1 MAAMTERPGPL
12 AGIRVLDLSRMYPGA
27 HCTSLLA
34 DLGADVVKL
43 EAPGAGDG
51 LRAMS
56 PTPFKAGHEALNK
69 GKRSVSLDLR
79 NPGAADVLRRLVVGA
94 DVLVE
99 SNKPGQLEA
108 QGLGYD
114 DLSAINSG
122 LVWCSLTGFGGDG
135 PLATAPGHDLTYLGY
150 SGLLGL
156 LVEAGHEPPVP
167 QSPVSLQLGAL
178 LGAVGILAALT
189 ERSRTGIGAR
199 VDAPLAGA
207 ATWAIAEN
215 VAQAAHT
222 PIPGWGSLAARAV
235 YRCADGRHVTVT
247 ASEPKPW
254 ALLVAALELP
264 ELAGYRMGIDE
275 AATRAAL
282 AERFA
287 TKPAAAW
294 LANPGYAGG
303 VGAVNT
309 PADLLDDPH
318 AAARGDLVAV
328 GGTGTRVLANPLRL
342 RTPDGPVPTTATTP
356 APELGAH
363 TDEVLA
369 AAGFSPEELAALRSA
384 KVI

>member
-1 MAAMTERPGPL
+1 MTARPGPL

-43 EAPGAGDG
+43 EAPGSGDG
-51 LRAMS
+51 LRMMS

-79 NPGAADVLRRLVVGA
+79 NPAAAAVLRRLVVDA
-94 DVLVE
+94 DALVE

-114 DLSAINSG
+114 DLAAINPG

-135 PLATAPGHDLTYLGY
+135 PLASAPGHDLTYLGY
-150 SGLLGL
+150 SGMLGL
-156 LVEAGHEPPVP
+156 LVEAGQEPPVP
-167 QSPVSLQLGAL
+167 QTPVSLQLGAL
-178 LGAVGILAALT
+178 MGAVGILAALT
-189 ERSRTGIGAR
+189 ERARTGTGTRI
-199 VDAPLAGA
+199 DAPLAGA

-247 ASEPKPW
+247 ASEPRAW
-254 ALLVAALELP
+254 SLLVAALELP
-264 ELAGYRMGIDE
+264 ELAGYRMGVDE
-275 AATRAAL
+275 EATRAAL

-287 TKPAAAW
+287 TRPAAAW
-294 LANPGYAGG
+294 LENPGYAGG
-303 VGAVNT
+303 VGAVHT

-318 AAARGDLVAV
+318 ATARGDLVAIE
-328 GGTGTRVLANPLRL
+328 GTGTRVLANPLRL
-342 RTPDGPVPTTATTP
+342 RTTTGPVSTTATGP

-363 TDEVLA
+363 TDEVLT
-369 AAGFSPEELAALRSA
+369 AAGFTADELSALRAA
-384 KVI
+384 KVV